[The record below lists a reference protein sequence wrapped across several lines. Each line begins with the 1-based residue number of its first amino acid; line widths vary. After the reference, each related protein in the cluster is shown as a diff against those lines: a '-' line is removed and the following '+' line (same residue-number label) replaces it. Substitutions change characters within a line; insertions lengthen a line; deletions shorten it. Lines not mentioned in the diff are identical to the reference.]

1 MTAAEPNFPDILQ
14 HFELTGHFDGA
25 EPHGSGHIN
34 DTWLVRINHFDAR
47 KRYILQ
53 RINRSVFAAPLT
65 VMANV
70 DRVTRHIRTLP
81 QGEFD
86 EQLKDQPAFVPIP
99 TRDGT
104 PCWQDNDGETWRL
117 WPFIY
122 GASTV
127 NNPGSARQ
135 AHHAA
140 RAFGRFQ
147 TLLQDLPGPPLEE
160 TIPGFHDAVGRYA
173 QFRSALESDSHERAV
188 HCQPEIEAAL
198 RHEPFMQSF
207 CSLIDDGTLPQR
219 IAHNDAKINNVL
231 LSDKTGEAVCVIDL
245 DTVMPGLALFD
256 FGDMVRTMTT
266 AAAEDQGDSQDITM
280 RMDYYEAIAA
290 GYLDT
295 AGHFL
300 SPDEIAHMPDAGKLL
315 TVETGL
321 RFLTDYLDGDQYFR
335 TSREGQN
342 LDRCRTQF
350 ALADSIDSHMGSMR
364 KIAEK
369 LVR

>member
-1 MTAAEPNFPDILQ
+1 
-14 HFELTGHFDGA
+14 
-25 EPHGSGHIN
+25 
-34 DTWLVRINHFDAR
+34 
-47 KRYILQ
+47 
-53 RINRSVFAAPLT
+53 
-65 VMANV
+65 
-70 DRVTRHIRTLP
+70 
-81 QGEFD
+81 D
-86 EQLKDQPAFVPIP
+86 E
-99 TRDGT
+99 
-104 PCWQDNDGETWRL
+104 
-117 WPFIY
+117 
-122 GASTV
+122 
-127 NNPGSARQ
+127 
-135 AHHAA
+135 
-140 RAFGRFQ
+140 
-147 TLLQDLPGPPLEE
+147 
-160 TIPGFHDAVGRYA
+160 
-173 QFRSALESDSHERAV
+173 
-188 HCQPEIEAAL
+188 
-198 RHEPFMQSF
+198 
-207 CSLIDDGTLPQR
+207 
-219 IAHNDAKINNVL
+219 
-231 LSDKTGEAVCVIDL
+231 TGEAVCVIDL

-266 AAAEDQGDSQDITM
+266 AAAEDRGDSQDITM